1 MMLVLV
7 SVTAMAQLSVW
18 DGGRAVWTHGSGTE
32 SDPYLI
38 ESARNL
44 AFLSYA
50 VNKGFDMDGL
60 HFRLTTDID
69 LNGSEDQQWVPI
81 GMGNRWFNDD
91 GCDRGY
97 PGNNYYSPETCF
109 RGHFDGGGHF
119 ISNIYV
125 EMDNDYGTGLF
136 GNIHARYD
144 TIIIQNI
151 NVLNGYVKGK
161 EAGGIAGRTEGCCQ
175 ILNCGNGATIE
186 GLKVGGI
193 VGVAGSKS
201 MYKKCYNKGVIIGE
215 SGWNLGAGGIVGYGS
230 AEIEECYNEGKVASG
245 SYAGGI
251 YGLSVQGRVHI
262 SNCYNTGEIIAEGN
276 GGPASAPARWA
287 AGGIAGFL
295 FRGTNSITNCYNVGT
310 ISSLGAAGCILG
322 YGNNYT
328 TCENNYYINS
338 CDAGGEGT
346 PLSEDF
352 MHSQVFVGCLNNE
365 TNVWTMDANNL
376 NHGYPILI
384 DNCPQPYTL
393 SARSNDEALGRVH
406 VIKYPNYESNSATVV
421 AEPISGSFLNWSING
436 QVVSTANP
444 FTFAVEEDTELVGNF
459 CANHIVNA
467 RPSDASLGSASV
479 LQQPDCA
486 TNNIAIVLAEPIG
499 DHPFLGWMVN
509 GQVVS
514 TANPYSF
521 EVEEDVELVA
531 NFYGTGIDEEIA
543 QKIIISPNP
552 TKGVVNIGCENM
564 KDVVVYA
571 MDGRAEKTYAEVNSN
586 IFALDMSDLA
596 KGVYVLRVVMQDGLA
611 VNKKIIKE

>member
-1 MMLVLV
+1 MMLVLA
-7 SVTAMAQLSVW
+7 SMTAMAQLSVW
-18 DGGRAVWTHGSGTE
+18 DGGRAVWTKGSGTE

-91 GCDRGY
+91 GCDIGY
-97 PGNNYYSPETCF
+97 PGNNYYSPETYF

-136 GNIHARYD
+136 GNINAWYD

-151 NVLNGYVKGK
+151 NVLNGYIKGSDV
-161 EAGGIAGRTEGCCQ
+161 GGIAGSVSNYCQ
-175 ILNCGNGATIE
+175 FLNCGNGATIE
-186 GLKVGGI
+186 GSRAGGI
-193 VGVAGSKS
+193 VGEGDRFNV
-201 MYKKCYNKGVIIGE
+201 YKNCYNRGVIIGR
-215 SGWNLGAGGIVGYGS
+215 LAAGGIVGYGG

-251 YGLSVQGRVHI
+251 YGLLVQGRVHI

-276 GGPASAPARWA
+276 GGPSGLARWA

-295 FRGTNSITNCYNVGT
+295 RINGSITNCYNVGA
-310 ISSLGAAGCILG
+310 ISSLEAAGCILG
-322 YGNNYT
+322 YATEGST
-328 TCENNYYINS
+328 ACENNYYINS
-338 CDAGGEGT
+338 CSAGGEGT
-346 PLSEDF
+346 PLTDDF

-384 DNCPQPYTL
+384 NNCPQPYTL

-571 MDGRAEKTYAEVNSN
+571 MDGRAVKTCAEVNSN